1 MCCERKEFE
10 IFSCVRGRLGRRA
23 KRREKKQT
31 WQREQKRREK
41 KQLEREQKKAKK
53 TKSREKRKE
62 RHKKNFFSKTQI
74 LFFFFALLSLEKIH
88 LIERRLRTHQED
100 FTKTL

>member
-10 IFSCVRGRLGRRA
+10 IFSFEGQKTWQKA

-31 WQREQKRREK
+31 WQRAKRREK
-41 KQLEREQKKAKK
+41 KQLFESKKEAKNK
-53 TKSREKRKE
+53 
-62 RHKKNFFSKTQI
+62 
-74 LFFFFALLSLEKIH
+74 LEKIH